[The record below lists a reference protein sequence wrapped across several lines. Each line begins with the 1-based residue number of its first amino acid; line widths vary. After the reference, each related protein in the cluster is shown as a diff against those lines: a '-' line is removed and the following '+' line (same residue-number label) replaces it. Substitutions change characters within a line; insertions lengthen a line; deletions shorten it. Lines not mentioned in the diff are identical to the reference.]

1 MLRSLLP
8 QTTDFFNFFEEHSQ
22 FTIDACNELVLM
34 LQDGADHIAAAA
46 RIKDIERS
54 ADGVTH
60 ACTDALHKTF
70 ITPIDRMDILK
81 LIQRMDDV
89 VDSVES
95 IASRLVMYEI
105 TDPRPEARALADV
118 LVRASQEIAKAVS
131 RLRSMKN
138 GELIKQ
144 HCITI
149 FDLENQGDVLMR
161 AALTDLI
168 KHESNAIEVI
178 KWKEIFERLE
188 RATDR
193 CESVANI
200 IQGIVLEAS

>member
-1 MLRSLLP
+1 MFRSFLP
-8 QTTDFFNFFEEHSQ
+8 KTTDFFDFFEEHSKCN
-22 FTIDACNELVLM
+22 IEACKELVTM
-34 LQDGADHIAAAA
+34 LQDGADHLALAA
-46 RIKDIERS
+46 RIKDIERD
-54 ADGVTH
+54 ADSITH

-95 IASRLVMYEI
+95 IAARLVMYEI
-105 TDPRPEARALADV
+105 ANPRPESRALADL
-118 LVRASQEIAKAVS
+118 LVRASLEISKAVT

-138 GELIKQ
+138 GATIKQ
-144 HCITI
+144 HCITL
-149 FDLENQGDVLMR
+149 FDLENQGDIIMR

-168 KHESNAIEVI
+168 KHESDPIEVI